1 MFKLAKL
8 DKIFSILLFA
18 AVPIGLYFAFFYA
31 PVERIMGIV
40 QKIFYFHVASAWIG
54 FAAFF
59 VTFVASILYLITKKY
74 TFDDIAAASA
84 EIGLAF
90 CTIVI
95 LTGPLWAK
103 PAWGKFWT
111 WDPRLTSTLLL
122 WFIYVGYIMLRQF
135 MDESDRR
142 AKFSAAVG
150 IIGFI
155 DVPVVFLSI
164 QWWNITIH
172 PNVVQKGGG
181 GLHPGR
187 HGHGPGPRDDESRLP
202 GLFGRMG
209 GSEWINSGNRR
220 PSGRAGRL

>member
-1 MFKLAKL
+1 MKRLQKL
-8 DKIFSILLFA
+8 DKIFSILLFT
-18 AVPIGLYFAFFYA
+18 AVPVGLYFAFFYA

-54 FAAFF
+54 FFAFF
-59 VTFVASILYLITKKY
+59 VTFAASILYLVTKKY
-74 TFDDIAAASA
+74 VFDDIASASA

-95 LTGPLWAK
+95 LTGPLWAR
-103 PAWGKFWT
+103 PTWGKFWT

-164 QWWNITIH
+164 QWWNNTIH
-172 PNVVQKGGG
+172 PNVVQRGGG
-181 GLHPGR
+181 GLHPDMLTAMFVCLLVFTIIYISFLIR
-187 HGHGPGPRDDESRLP
+187 RLR
-202 GLFGRMG
+202 L
-209 GSEWINSGNRR
+209 INLERR
-220 PSGRAGRL
+220 IKLLETD